1 MTIGR
6 HYCCPPIAKPWQ
18 HSSLMLCSHLQL
30 QCHAYPTIGPIR
42 LRSVNA
48 SLPYLIAH
56 FGPTIARF
64 RYRGTQHF
72 VLSLIG
78 DNAHGQIQIK
88 IAMQCR
94 TTLLHRYQA
103 PFPCP
108 ASCSLSASFATP
120 SVVPSISTAIA
131 AFHFLFVFA
140 RVSTAKGTRIINS

>member
-1 MTIGR
+1 MTIDGTANT
-6 HYCCPPIAKPWQ
+6 IARLSPSLGSIHHWC
-18 HSSLMLCSHLQL
+18 SSATCSCNATPTRQL
-30 QCHAYPTIGPIR
+30 APSDYV
-42 LRSVNA
+42 LWKA
-48 SLPYLIAH
+48 SLRYLVAH
-56 FGPTIARF
+56 FGPTIARC

-131 AFHFLFVFA
+131 PFISCLCLHACQLQKEHGL
-140 RVSTAKGTRIINS
+140 